1 MYENAR
7 EALNAICLDEGRQ
20 KLRDEMREMHVGMI
34 RRYPFFQDKEER
46 SQKVEEK
53 DAVRLCGC
61 IEDALEGV
69 AKLDKLVEELKWI
82 RGGLV
87 ESVLELRNAYRCTGC
102 RDAIVRL
109 AELSK
114 QESPC
119 AESVRSAFAELLG
132 LSELPEQFVN
142 VKAIRSN
149 MDECICVTFGVADRP
164 TTATV
169 VIPVEIDYWRDY
181 NIPTEIE
188 ELAEYPRELLSDKA
202 CPHIKMS
209 VSIGA
214 VSRAGEYCVNTTDDV
229 SCVCRSVQ
237 ELINKVDKVVG
248 LDVIGKMKK
257 IEDIRDV
264 KTVEDFAYWRGLRSA
279 RSAAARNARKGNA
292 GD

>member
-1 MYENAR
+1 MYENIND
-7 EALNAICLDEGRQ
+7 ALKIVWMDDGCQ
-20 KLRDEMREMHVGMI
+20 KLSDEMHEMNVRTI
-34 RRYPFFQDKEER
+34 RRYPMIQDKEER
-46 SQKVEEK
+46 SQKVDEK
-53 DAVRLCGC
+53 DAVRLCRC

-69 AKLDKLVEELKWI
+69 AKLDDLIEELKWI
-82 RGGLV
+82 RGSLV
-87 ESVLELRNAYRCTGC
+87 ESVLEMRNAYRCTGC
-102 RDAIVRL
+102 RDAIMRL

-132 LSELPEQFVN
+132 FSELPEQFVN
-142 VKAIRSN
+142 VKAIGSSR
-149 MDECICVTFGVADRP
+149 DECICVTFGVADRP

-169 VIPVEIDYWRDY
+169 VMPVEIDYGRDY
-181 NIPTEIE
+181 NIPTEIK
-188 ELAEYPRELLSDKA
+188 ELAEYPRKLLSDKA
-202 CPHIKMS
+202 CPHIKMF
-209 VSIGA
+209 VSLGA
-214 VSRAGEYCVNTTDDV
+214 VSHAGEYCVNTTDDV

-237 ELINKVDKVVG
+237 ELRDKVDKVVG